1 MKNEDV
7 SPSQIG
13 IFNIPRSAAHPN
25 DKVLKVFNTLKR
37 RAKQNETLSH
47 SSGQVTPSHEDMQ
60 YRAMN
65 SYRVGPEVIKTD
77 NDFEVV

>member
-1 MKNEDV
+1 MKVEEKA
-7 SPSQIG
+7 PSQIG
-13 IFNIPRSAAHPN
+13 LFNIPRSAAHPD
-25 DKVLKVFNTLKR
+25 DKVLKIFDKLKR

-65 SYRVGPEVIKTD
+65 SFRLRDEVVKTD
-77 NDFEVV
+77 HGFEVA